1 MEKRAG
7 AFWSEGQRLKGTWS
21 DEEDDVTS
29 EQQGILGALTVD
41 MWLRGSFCQ
50 TPTWLSRTGRV
61 LGRTQRTHH
70 LWESARA
77 WLSVDEWTG
86 TTEKGV
92 GSLASADSPGSPPP
106 LSNCETWAQWV
117 HYSLCRA
124 PVLSQRVRA
133 GVEKLTVKG
142 HRCPSQMRNSAPVVC
157 RQLWPVLVN
166 KRGCA
171 PVKLYLHRQ
180 GWASLCWPWFRIKDL
195 WSLY

>member
-21 DEEDDVTS
+21 DEEDDAPLS
-29 EQQGILGALTVD
+29 SRESWAR
-41 MWLRGSFCQ
+41 WLWTCD
-50 TPTWLSRTGRV
+50 L
-61 LGRTQRTHH
+61 
-70 LWESARA
+70 EAASARRPHGWA
-77 WLSVDEWTG
+77 TQVECWVGPRGLIICEKVQEPGSVDEWTG
-86 TTEKGV
+86 TTGKGG
-92 GSLASADSPGSPPP
+92 GSLASADSPGSPLP
-106 LSNCETWAQWV
+106 LSTCETWGQWV

-142 HRCPSQMRNSAPVVC
+142 HRCPSQMRNSAAVVR

-166 KRGCA
+166 MRGCA

-180 GWASLCWPWFRIKDL
+180 GWAILCWPWFRIKDL